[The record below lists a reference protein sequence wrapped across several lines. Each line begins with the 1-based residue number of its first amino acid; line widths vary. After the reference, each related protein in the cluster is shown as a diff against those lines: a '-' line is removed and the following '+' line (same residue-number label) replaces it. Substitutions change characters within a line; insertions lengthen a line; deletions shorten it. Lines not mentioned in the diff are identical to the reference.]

1 MPQDF
6 TWKQTPKKV
15 KRYFVELLGTKKAKA
30 LMDAMWRYQW
40 IIIGGPSGPTG
51 KSTLADVLR
60 TIGYTRVIEE
70 WESTS
75 IQICDP
81 LTELREKS
89 EIFESLGIDWKC

>member
-1 MPQDF
+1 MLHDF
-6 TWKQTPKKV
+6 SWKRTPPRV
-15 KRYFVELLGTKKAKA
+15 QEYFVELLGSKKAKA
-30 LMDAMWRYQW
+30 LTTAMRRRQW

-60 TIGYTRVIEE
+60 SIGYTRVIEE

>member
-1 MPQDF
+1 MPHDF
-6 TWKQTPKKV
+6 SWKQTPPRV
-15 KRYFVELLGTKKAKA
+15 QEYFVELLGSKKAKA
-30 LMDAMWRYQW
+30 LTTAMRRRQW
-40 IIIGGPSGPTG
+40 IVIGGPSGPTG

-60 TIGYTRVIEE
+60 SIGYTRVIEE
-70 WESTS
+70 WESAS

>member
-70 WESTS
+70 WKSTS
-75 IQICDP
+75 KFAI
-81 LTELREKS
+81 L
-89 EIFESLGIDWKC
+89 